1 MSSSDLSDT
10 VASPPHTPPASPA
23 AMPSAPVKKRVLSG
37 NTIGQLKPM
46 ALFQQDDGADS
57 G

>member
-1 MSSSDLSDT
+1 
-10 VASPPHTPPASPA
+10 
-23 AMPSAPVKKRVLSG
+23 MPSAPVKKRVLSG